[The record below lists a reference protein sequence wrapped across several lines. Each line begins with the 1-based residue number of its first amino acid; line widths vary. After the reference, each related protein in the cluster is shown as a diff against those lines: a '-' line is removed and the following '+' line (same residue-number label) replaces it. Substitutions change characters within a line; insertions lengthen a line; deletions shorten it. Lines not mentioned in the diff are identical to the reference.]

1 MTLAL
6 AHRHLN
12 FDAADRPLV
21 ALKADHPAG
30 GSTGWHA
37 HPWGQL
43 LYAIDG
49 VMVVTSESGTWV
61 VPPSRGLWLVAGVRH
76 DVRMSGNVRMRTAYI
91 DATKVGN
98 LPPASCVITV
108 SPLLRELLVAAVQIP
123 LDVPLGARE
132 ERLTGLLVD
141 EIRVSP
147 TLPLHLPMPAD
158 PRLRQV
164 CDALLARPD
173 DSATAAQWAARA
185 GMGTK
190 TLHRLFV
197 AQTRMTFARWREQ
210 ARLLVALR
218 LLAEGRRVID
228 IAFECGYASQSA
240 FTAMFRR
247 HFGTAPSTFY
257 K

>member
-1 MTLAL
+1 MNLPL

-12 FDAADRPLV
+12 FQACDRPLV
-21 ALKADHPAG
+21 AIRADHPAG

-49 VMVVTSESGTWV
+49 VMVVTSDSGTWV
-61 VPPSRGLWLVAGVRH
+61 VPPSRGLWLVAGTRH
-76 DVRMSGNVRMRTAYI
+76 DVRMSGNVKMRTAYI
-91 DATKVGN
+91 DATRIDS
-98 LPPASCVITV
+98 LPANSCVITV
-108 SPLLRELLVAAVQIP
+108 SPLLRELLVAAVRIP

-158 PRLRQV
+158 PRLRLI
-164 CDALLARPD
+164 CDTLLAHPD
-173 DSATAAQWAARA
+173 HSATAAQWAAQA
-185 GMGTK
+185 GMASK

-197 AQTRMTFARWREQ
+197 GQTRMTFARWREQ

-218 LLAEGRRVID
+218 LLAEGRRIID
-228 IAFECGYASQSA
+228 IAFDCGYASQSA

-247 HFGTAPSTFY
+247 HFGCPPSAFY
-257 K
+257 R